1 MKVKFSEGVF
11 DDSLLFAG
19 MLQVGMELERWDRR
33 NYPRDPRTELGE
45 MQQSKDQDKDYAK
58 PQVHRCCS
66 YQVCLVAVMKPCPWR
81 SNVSLTKTQPP
92 WVSVGII

>member
-19 MLQVGMELERWDRR
+19 MLQAGMELGRWDRR
-33 NYPRDPRTELGE
+33 NYPRDPRTEPGD
-45 MQQSKDQDKDYAK
+45 MQQSKDQEKEYGK

-81 SNVSLTKTQPP
+81 SK
-92 WVSVGII
+92 SVVFP